1 MKWRGFLGSANES
14 LGWEVFDECM
24 NEGMRWLAARNV
36 AMGGRIL
43 DVCFLV
49 ESFFIPVK

>member
-1 MKWRGFLGSANES
+1 MKSWGG
-14 LGWEVFDECM
+14 EVFDGGM